1 MTARAQTGFIV
12 VGELRIERS
21 HPLLRC
27 VVGNEHDVVLAP
39 RRENDEIRAE
49 ARRFGFERHDRSALT
64 SAPSGDQICACGFQA
79 RVIFSPSANRISH
92 SIAAAQ

>member
-1 MTARAQTGFIV
+1 MTARAQTRFIV

-21 HPLLRC
+21 HPLLRR

-49 ARRFGFERHDRSALT
+49 ARRFGFERHDRSAVDL
-64 SAPSGDQICACGFQA
+64 SAVRRPNLRLWI
-79 RVIFSPSANRISH
+79 PSARDLLAVSEPDLT
-92 SIAAAQ
+92 